1 MRNVADVGL
10 FFWGPRTNRYVLVT
24 LALAIVTGAGLL
36 TTIVWT
42 AITGLRL
49 GAFICLIVTAVL
61 AVIATALFERRSV
74 TATGRSRPSTS
85 APQLPVD
92 QVLVVNASELPGWHR
107 VKPGWPAVAREVSDL
122 LADKDVMYLHRQRSG
137 GRVVHVSLRCGC
149 AP

>member
-61 AVIATALFERRSV
+61 TVIATAR
-74 TATGRSRPSTS
+74 T
-85 APQLPVD
+85 QL
-92 QVLVVNASELPGWHR
+92 NGA
-107 VKPGWPAVAREVSDL
+107 AR
-122 LADKDVMYLHRQRSG
+122 Q
-137 GRVVHVSLRCGC
+137 
-149 AP
+149 